1 VTRSYSMRTTRCWS
15 VGALLTVV
23 AVGSPCGAFA
33 QAFPS
38 SGEQVI
44 RAMRQRYQ
52 DSWYRTL
59 SFTERME
66 RKVGDSTVKETW
78 DEQLRIPGHLRI
90 DVEHANPP
98 RTIICNGDSIF
109 LVHGDT
115 VTRRADRNL
124 LLIMGFDVYLQAPER
139 TLFELNDMHFPM
151 TPVHGDSWEGRPVY
165 VIGAAK
171 GDLHSPQLWIDQ
183 DRLLFLRALKPDPAD
198 STKTLEYRFDNYK
211 LEPEG
216 WLSETVLELRDGKQF
231 FREDYGNVRMNDR
244 LDRSKFDPPPD
255 GR

>member
-1 VTRSYSMRTTRCWS
+1 MRTTRCWS
-15 VGALLTVV
+15 VGAWLTVV
-23 AVGSPCGAFA
+23 AVGSPRGAMA
-33 QAFPS
+33 QPFPR

-66 RKVGDSTVKETW
+66 RKVGDSTIKETW
-78 DEQLRIPGHLRI
+78 DEELRIPGHLRI

-98 RTIICNGDSIF
+98 RTIVYNGDSLF
-109 LVHGDT
+109 LTHGDT

-124 LLIMGFDVYLQAPER
+124 LLIMGFDVYLQTPER

-151 TPVHGDSWEGRPVY
+151 TPVHGASWEGRSVY

-183 DRLLFLRALKPDPAD
+183 DRLLFLRALKPDPTD
-198 STKTLEYRFDNYK
+198 TTKTLEYRFDNYK
-211 LEPEG
+211 LEADG

-231 FREDYGNVRMNDR
+231 FREDYANVQMNQQ
-244 LDRSKFDPPPD
+244 LDRSKFNPPP
-255 GR
+255 G

>member
-1 VTRSYSMRTTRCWS
+1 
-15 VGALLTVV
+15 
-23 AVGSPCGAFA
+23 
-33 QAFPS
+33 
-38 SGEQVI
+38 
-44 RAMRQRYQ
+44 
-52 DSWYRTL
+52 
-59 SFTERME
+59 
-66 RKVGDSTVKETW
+66 
-78 DEQLRIPGHLRI
+78 
-90 DVEHANPP
+90 
-98 RTIICNGDSIF
+98 
-109 LVHGDT
+109 
-115 VTRRADRNL
+115 
-124 LLIMGFDVYLQAPER
+124 
-139 TLFELNDMHFPM
+139 MHFPM

>member
-1 VTRSYSMRTTRCWS
+1 MRTTRCWS
-15 VGALLTVV
+15 IGALLTVV
-23 AVGSPCGAFA
+23 AVGRPCGAFA

-78 DEQLRIPGHLRI
+78 DEELRIPGHLRI

-98 RTIICNGDSIF
+98 RAIIYNGDSLF
-109 LVHGDT
+109 LTHGDT

-124 LLIMGFDVYLQAPER
+124 LLIMGFDVYLQTPER

-211 LEPEG
+211 LEPDG

-231 FREDYGNVRMNDR
+231 FREDYSNVRMNDR
-244 LDRSKFDPPPD
+244 LDRSKFNPPA